1 MAWQLTKGTA
11 FENVRDL
18 LTNLKHR
25 FDLQKNN
32 AKLCVID
39 NCCSQRRK
47 IQEVFGS
54 EMEVKLDLFHAV
66 QRVVRCIPKQHP
78 FAYHCCQA
86 FRLVVRDPSDSRE
99 RRVLL
104 TPSKQVILEKIA
116 KFLNIWKDITYADQA
131 VLPAAA
137 VKEIKKLEK
146 HVNKG

>member
-1 MAWQLTKGTA
+1 MVWQLTKGTA

-86 FRLVVRDPSDSRE
+86 FRLVVQDPSDSRE